1 MIFLEPLF
9 RIVVSEAKYMCICS
23 KNSDPEHLDET
34 KIFLIVIFHV
44 FIFRKWPNSLLE
56 FSILERFEYLTVLM
70 IIIPCYSGET
80 EPIFIS
86 VSILSASYILRLFRR
101 RIRNPLDQATYR
113 CPIRTRDSRT
123 RPSRFQAR

>member
-44 FIFRKWPNSLLE
+44 FIFRKWPSSFLE

-80 EPIFIS
+80 EPIHNFHFSFDSKCVLYSAIIS
-86 VSILSASYILRLFRR
+86 TSNKKSVRTSNVSMSNQDKGFTH
-101 RIRNPLDQATYR
+101 QTK
-113 CPIRTRDSRT
+113 
-123 RPSRFQAR
+123 

>member
-1 MIFLEPLF
+1 
-9 RIVVSEAKYMCICS
+9 MCICS

-80 EPIFIS
+80 EPIQIFHFSFDSKCVLYSAIIS
-86 VSILSASYILRLFRR
+86 TSNKKSVRTSNVSMSNQDKGFTH
-101 RIRNPLDQATYR
+101 QTK
-113 CPIRTRDSRT
+113 
-123 RPSRFQAR
+123 